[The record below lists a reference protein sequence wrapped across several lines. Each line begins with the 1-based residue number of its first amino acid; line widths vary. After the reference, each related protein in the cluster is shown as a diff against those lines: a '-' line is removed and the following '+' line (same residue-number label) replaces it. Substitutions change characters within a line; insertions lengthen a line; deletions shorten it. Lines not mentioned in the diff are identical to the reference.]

1 MPILDYFRR
10 QETCRLLAGDESAL
24 KARFERFRN
33 FLRAN
38 RDSLADMA
46 TLEQCYHSGAP
57 VGTPWVRAM
66 TASLQKRVS
75 EMASNLNALGR
86 GRFEILESRVNDI
99 MTIPGQ
105 AEPRPR
111 PAEAVT
117 RPLGT
122 LLADDIA
129 AVGAKAANLGIMGS
143 RLGLRIPDGFA
154 ISRAGFERFVE
165 ANGLREALDD
175 QLAQWNAD
183 DPAGNERLCANM
195 RELVQNAPVP
205 EDLAREIISAYED
218 LESRTRP
225 GARVA
230 MRSSAVGEDTAASF
244 AGQYVSEL
252 NVIRSGLL
260 DAYKTVLASKYAA
273 RAIAYRLRLGLDD
286 EDVPMCVLCIEM
298 IDSRE
303 SGVLYSIDPDAPESG
318 LMRLAAVAG
327 LGELLVSGQVSPATV
342 LIDRQTLDPVRL
354 EPGSGKVRLANI
366 ATGGTELVV
375 SAEDSAFL
383 PAEEDMRELAEAGLR
398 IEVHFGGPQ
407 DIEWA
412 RDAQGRLFLL
422 QARPL
427 GIEDAGPERAEL
439 PNLDDCTVLLDGGT
453 QASRGIGQGPV
464 HLATSGAEIPQGAIL
479 VSRSASP
486 DLATFME
493 RVSGIVAESGS
504 VASHLAS
511 VARECGVPMIVGCAG
526 ALEKLRP
533 GQIVTLVAEH
543 GAVIDGAPESLREF
557 ARHKPARIFDTP
569 VARRFRS
576 ILDRVSPLHLT
587 DPAAENFSIEGCRT
601 LHDVIRFAHEQV
613 MRVMFNM
620 AGTAADDTPTIRL
633 EFNIPLRIHFID
645 LGDGLR
651 FGLTDCQTL
660 RPEDIRS
667 VPMRAFWR
675 GLAHPGISWSG
686 GVGLS
691 LGNISS
697 VVMGGMMASAS
708 SVGGDSFALVAHD
721 YMNLSAKFG
730 YHFANIDA
738 MCTDEAEQ
746 NHVIVQFSGGVG
758 SFTGKS
764 LRLNFLGTVMTRL
777 GYQVGIIGD
786 QLEARA
792 SGLNAEQIAHILDQT
807 GRLLAASRL
816 LDVGISG
823 QNMVERLTESFF
835 AENYDFLGVTDHEA
849 LPGFYVP
856 LGEWTKSEEDG
867 HPVIVQDGSGWAGK
881 LGVATTRFISRL
893 ARKNYQDF
901 LDGFEAYFHFPMVIA
916 KQSGMSDGTMSV
928 FVKPV
933 SGAIDAAAGLA
944 FGVQNVGNYY
954 VWRINAL
961 EQNAILFQFRNNERF
976 KLAEVTCPVELGR
989 WVELRVE
996 VQGAT
1001 ITATVVNK
1009 ARVEFSAPGPVEG
1022 HLGLWTKAD
1031 SKSMFKDLDAVS
1043 GNGRKRFC

>member
-10 QETCRLLAGDESAL
+10 QETCRLLAGNEFAL
-24 KARFERFRN
+24 KARFEQFRN

-38 RDSLADMA
+38 RDSLTDMA

-57 VGTPWVRAM
+57 VGTPWVRAK
-66 TASLQKRVS
+66 TASLQERVR

-86 GRFEILESRVNDI
+86 GRFDALEPRVNDI
-99 MTIPGQ
+99 MSMLEQT
-105 AEPRPR
+105 EPLSRPT
-111 PAEAVT
+111 AIVM
-117 RPLGT
+117 PLRT
-122 LLADDIA
+122 LLADDTA
-129 AVGAKAANLGIMGS
+129 AVGAKAANLGIMGGS
-143 RLGLRIPDGFA
+143 LGLRVPDGFA
-154 ISRAGFERFVE
+154 ISRAGFDRFIE

-175 QLAQWNAD
+175 HLSRWSAD
-183 DPAGNERLCANM
+183 DAAGNERLCAHM
-195 RELVQNAPVP
+195 HELVLNAPVP
-205 EDLAREIISAYED
+205 EDLAQKIISAYEA

-225 GARVA
+225 GVRVA

-252 NVIRSGLL
+252 NIVRSGLL
-260 DAYKTVLASKYAA
+260 DAYKTVLASKYAS

-303 SGVLYSIDPDAPESG
+303 SGVLYTIDPDAPESG
-318 LMRLAAVAG
+318 IMRLAAVAG
-327 LGELLVSGQVSPATV
+327 LGELLVSGQVNPATA

-354 EPGSGKVRLANI
+354 EPGSAKVRLANI

-375 SAEDSAFL
+375 SAEDTTFL
-383 PAEEDMRELAEAGLR
+383 PAEVDMRELAEVGLR
-398 IEVHFGGPQ
+398 IEAHFGGPQ

-412 RDAQGRLFLL
+412 RDAQGSLFLL

-427 GIEDAGPERAEL
+427 GIADTGPERAEL
-439 PNLDDCTVLLDGGT
+439 PDLDGCTVLLDGGT

-464 HLATSGAEIPQGAIL
+464 HFAASGTEIPQGAIL

-493 RVSGIVAESGS
+493 RVSAIVAESGS

-511 VARECGVPMIVGCAG
+511 VARECGVPMIVNCTG
-526 ALEKLRP
+526 AMAKLRP
-533 GQIVTLVAEH
+533 GQVVTLVAEN
-543 GAVIDGAPESLREF
+543 GSVIDGAPESLREF
-557 ARHKPARIFDTP
+557 ARHKPARIFDTQ
-569 VARRFRS
+569 VAKRFRS
-576 ILDRVSPLHLT
+576 ILDKVSPLHLT

-620 AGTAADDTPTIRL
+620 AGTADEDTPTIRL

-651 FGLTDCQTL
+651 SGMTDCQTL

-667 VPMRAFWR
+667 VPMRSFWR
-675 GLAHPGISWSG
+675 GLAHPGITWSG

-691 LGNISS
+691 LSNISS
-697 VVMGGMMASAS
+697 VVMGGMMTSTNN
-708 SVGGDSFALVAHD
+708 VGGDSFALVAHD

-730 YHFANIDA
+730 YHFANVDA

-777 GYQVGIIGD
+777 GYQVGITGD

-792 SGLNAEQIAHILDQT
+792 SGLDPEQMAYILDQT

-823 QNMVERLTESFF
+823 PNMLDRLTESFF
-835 AENYDFLGVTDHEA
+835 EENYDFLGVTDQAA

-856 LGEWTKSEEDG
+856 LGEWTSADEDG
-867 HPVIVQDGSGWAGK
+867 HPFIVQDGSGWAGK
-881 LGVATTRFISRL
+881 LGMSATRFISRI

-916 KQSGMSDGTMSV
+916 KQSGMGDGIASV
-928 FVKPV
+928 FAKPV

-944 FGVQNVGNYY
+944 FGLQNIGNYY

-976 KLAEVTCPVELGR
+976 KLAEVACQVELGR

-996 VQGAT
+996 VRGST
-1001 ITATVVNK
+1001 IAATVGNQ

-1031 SKSMFKDLDAVS
+1031 SKSMFKDLDALTQK
-1043 GNGRKRFC
+1043 GRQRFF